1 MPFHKLRNE
10 IEANNWKLALQE
22 RARLLAKAEAGAAG
36 AVAGKSNRKISVSGT
51 ASSSK
56 YVLHCSSGKYE
67 HKSDAP
73 QNCRQSH

>member
-22 RARLLAKAEAGAAG
+22 RARLLAVAAAG

>member
-1 MPFHKLRNE
+1 MKSKRTIGNWPFKNE
-10 IEANNWKLALQE
+10 
-22 RARLLAKAEAGAAG
+22 LLAEAEAAAG